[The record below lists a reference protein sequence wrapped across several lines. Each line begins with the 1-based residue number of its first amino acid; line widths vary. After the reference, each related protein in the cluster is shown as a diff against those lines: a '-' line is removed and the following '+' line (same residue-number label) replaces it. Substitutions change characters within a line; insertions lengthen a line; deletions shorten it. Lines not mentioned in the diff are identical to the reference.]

1 MLRQCKCINIILL
14 LFINLFHTQITLSQW
29 RVWFAF
35 NFGLSILIMILLYFQ
50 HVIKFISLF
59 KQCFTDYRKG
69 VFFKRLPRLLETPW
83 FSFFRPWNSFI
94 LLYNFWIHHWSPFIS
109 LKGIICLE
117 VPCYYLTSLNQL
129 YLSNFFFYRYK
140 ESI

>member
-1 MLRQCKCINIILL
+1 MLSQCKCIIILL
-14 LFINLFHTQITLSQW
+14 LFINLFHAQITLSQW

-83 FSFFRPWNSFI
+83 FSLFFALETLSFSFI
-94 LLYNFWIHHWSPFIS
+94 ILKSSLISFYLLERHNLFRGTLLLFNI
-109 LKGIICLE
+109 L
-117 VPCYYLTSLNQL
+117 
-129 YLSNFFFYRYK
+129 
-140 ESI
+140 ESIIFV

>member
-83 FSFFRPWNSFI
+83 FSLFFALETLSFSFI
-94 LLYNFWIHHWSPFIS
+94 ILKSSLISFYLLERHNLFRGTLLLFNI
-109 LKGIICLE
+109 L
-117 VPCYYLTSLNQL
+117 
-129 YLSNFFFYRYK
+129 
-140 ESI
+140 ESIIFV